1 MDKTKTLGVLRAV
14 TFSYGI
20 CSSSLPYGDL
30 EQILILA
37 LSLDANYCDNGRL
50 VSCGH
55 MQVALTFHY
64 V

>member
-1 MDKTKTLGVLRAV
+1 MDKTTTLEVLGAV
-14 TFSYGI
+14 TFSYKT

-50 VSCGH
+50 V
-55 MQVALTFHY
+55 F
-64 V
+64 